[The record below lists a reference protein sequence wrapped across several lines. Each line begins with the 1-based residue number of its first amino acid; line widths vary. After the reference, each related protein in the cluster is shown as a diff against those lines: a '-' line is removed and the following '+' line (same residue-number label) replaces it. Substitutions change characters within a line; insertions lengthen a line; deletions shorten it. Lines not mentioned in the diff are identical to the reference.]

1 MRHGSTCLVLG
12 NLKQGVRFKWL
23 SQEIPTCKRTKQ
35 ASPNGILLSYIDTLG
50 PPPAFHG
57 SRGVQNVQNISSDT
71 TKTVTSVARF
81 DDARL
86 SVSDAKNTV
95 NDDLVGSLSHS
106 KLASKNSGKAS

>member
-1 MRHGSTCLVLG
+1 MAVTG
-12 NLKQGVRFKWL
+12 NSDMQAN
-23 SQEIPTCKRTKQ
+23 Q
-35 ASPNGILLSYIDTLG
+35 ASFSKLNIVFLHLSPHHSETLG
-50 PPPAFHG
+50 PPPAFRG

-71 TKTVTSVARF
+71 AKTVTSVARF